1 MPQFSDVIS
10 HEADLRAI
18 IPEPR
23 GSGAWDK
30 SLSFIDPHAAAFIG
44 KSPFA
49 MIATTDRDG
58 RMDISPKGDP
68 AGFVRVLDEHTLA
81 IPDRPG
87 NGRAD
92 TFRNLLA
99 NPRISVYFLVPGRS
113 ETLRVNGS
121 ALLVQDQWLL
131 DEMAV
136 KGHPAQLAIAVNVEE
151 AFFHCAKCVVRS
163 NLWDA
168 ESWEDASELATLGA
182 VMRDQLKLQV
192 PAEAIEAGLNK
203 DIATRLY

>member
-1 MPQFSDVIS
+1 MPDFSEVVTS
-10 HEADLRAI
+10 EAELRAV

-92 TFRNLLA
+92 TFRNLLS

-121 ALLVQDQWLL
+121 ALLVRDQWLL
-131 DEMAV
+131 EEMSV
-136 KGHPAQLAIAVNVEE
+136 KGRPAQLAIAVTVEE
-151 AFFHCAKCVVRS
+151 VFFHCAKCVVRS

-168 ESWEDASELATLGA
+168 DSWEDASELATLGT